1 TIGIDALF
9 DVPIP
14 SELVGNA
21 QESKIAWVFS
31 EQGHRNIYVSEGDAS
46 SYRKLTAYDADDGQ
60 ELTQLT
66 ISEDGNWVVYVRGG
80 EHGGNWSTTAPANPM
95 LSPKTP
101 GVQVWSVPF
110 AGGEPKSLGA
120 GSRPVISPKSDRV
133 AFIRS
138 GKVWIAP
145 IDGAQTA
152 QVAIEDQGTV
162 QDLQWSPDGSRLAFV
177 SARSTH
183 AYIGVYTD
191 ENTPIQYM
199 DPSFGSDTSPR

>member
-1 TIGIDALF
+1 
-9 DVPIP
+9 
-14 SELVGNA
+14 
-21 QESKIAWVFS
+21 
-31 EQGHRNIYVSEGDAS
+31 
-46 SYRKLTAYDADDGQ
+46 
-60 ELTQLT
+60 
-66 ISEDGNWVVYVRGG
+66 
-80 EHGGNWSTTAPANPM
+80 
-95 LSPKTP
+95 
-101 GVQVWSVPF
+101 VQVWSVPF

-199 DPSFGSDTSPR
+199 DPSFGSDTSPRWSPDGKSIVFVRQPGTVTSYHPILEPRHEPWEIRVA